1 MAAHFA
7 FNGIQMNDRN
17 TLLARAALASALI
30 FSLAAC
36 GGDDGA
42 TPTPPPSPPPAPAP
56 APAPTARKLAA
67 DYATRKAVAY
77 SPFRSGN
84 RDTETITDTEV
95 LQDLQLLKQANFGL
109 IRLFDS
115 SDAVSKLTLQV
126 IKDNNLDIKVH
137 LGAYV
142 IAGNDTFNTAE
153 IARAI
158 KLATDYPDIV
168 EAVSVGNETMVSWSF
183 NKFTPA
189 QIEAFLTTVRA
200 GVTQPVT
207 TDDNWALWAGAP
219 DDLLKKVDF
228 VALHTYAL
236 LDTVSAPGQWD
247 WQQAGVPTAQRAAAM
262 MDASIAKAK
271 SDYTAARSHLDSLGY
286 TTMPIVIGE
295 TGWKATP
302 TGGETMRA
310 HPVNQKMYVDRLATW
325 KASTGAPLNIVY
337 FEAFDEPWKGGDDGW
352 GLFDVA
358 RQARY
363 VIQPLVPQSEWEAGT
378 WTDADALYYTAPV
391 ATGPVTASRYTLYAE
406 QTNAGEALPSSA
418 ITWDAWQDG
427 QTSTAAEDTTT
438 GAEGA
443 KSMKITPTPLV
454 WGWGMTMNMRSGS
467 ENLVNFQSAGSL
479 HFSIKTTYAGKIE
492 VGFLTGTSA
501 NASLYDVYIPIA
513 SGQYGYVNDGNWHDV
528 SIPISDITPHG
539 AMAFGMTDPTKAK
552 LDLTT
557 VTNPFVIND
566 TYAITGNTAGS
577 TTPIWVDNI
586 YWSNATSGSPTA
598 LTFSSGFADGNR
610 TVEGGAYGGYS
621 GSDLDGWNCGAPAQC
636 GNGGTTTSTATAD
649 QTGFYYY
656 YQTLTPAAGEYVGI
670 FLQAPGLTTGI
681 SSSADTPGMQLADQ
695 TTMRFT
701 FGQNPEWYAST
712 TKNVGVLLT
721 LGKSYAGGCNIK
733 LVSIFTPT
741 AQAPTA
747 YSIPLS
753 SFSFNKDCGSGLTVA
768 QALAQQPVA
777 QIDFQG
783 DGGSAKITVGSTS
796 TGANLSVPTTG
807 TPAVYPTTLVVN
819 GAVSFQ

>member
-1 MAAHFA
+1 
-7 FNGIQMNDRN
+7 MNHRD
-17 TLLARAALASALI
+17 TLLARAALASALV

-36 GGDDGA
+36 GGDDGGSTA
-42 TPTPPPSPPPAPAP
+42 PPPPAPAP
-56 APAPTARKLAA
+56 VPAARKLPS

-84 RDTETITDTEV
+84 RDTETITADEV

-115 SDAVSKLTLQV
+115 SDAVAKLTLKV

-142 IAGNDTFNTAE
+142 IAGNDAFNTAE

-158 KLATDYPDIV
+158 QLATDYPGIV
-168 EAVSVGNETMVSWSF
+168 EAVSVGNETMVNWSF

-189 QIEAFLTTVRA
+189 QIEAFLATVRA
-200 GVTQPVT
+200 GITQPVT
-207 TDDNWALWAGAP
+207 TDDNWALWAAAP
-219 DDLLKKVDF
+219 DDLLKAVDF
-228 VALHTYAL
+228 VALHTYSL

-247 WQQAGVPTAQRAAAM
+247 WQQAGVPADQRAAAM

-271 SDYTAARSHLDSLGY
+271 SDYAAARTHLDGLGY

-302 TGGETMRA
+302 TGGETQRA
-310 HPVNQKMYVDRLATW
+310 HPVNQKMYVDRLAAW
-325 KASTGAPLNIVY
+325 KAAATGAPLNIVY

-352 GLFDVA
+352 GLFNVA

-363 VIQPLVPQSEWEAGT
+363 VVQGLVPPSGWEAGAY
-378 WTDADALYYTAPV
+378 TDADALHYVAPV
-391 ATGPVTASRYTLYAE
+391 VTGPVTASRYTLYSE
-406 QTNAGEALPSSA
+406 QVDAGEAFPSA
-418 ITWDAWQDG
+418 PLTWDAWQNG
-427 QTSTAAEDTTT
+427 QTSNEAEDATTAAE
-438 GAEGA
+438 GG
-443 KSMKITPTPLV
+443 KSIRITPTPLD
-454 WGWGMTMNMRSGS
+454 WGWGMTLNFRNGS
-467 ENLVNFQSAGSL
+467 ENLTNFQAAGTL
-479 HFSIKTTYAGKIE
+479 NFSIKTTYAGKIE
-492 VGFLTGTSA
+492 VGFLTGTAGNS
-501 NASLYDVYIPIA
+501 SLYDVYIPLA

-528 SIPISDITPHG
+528 HIPIADITPHG
-539 AMAFGMTDPTKAK
+539 AMAFGMTDPTRAR
-552 LDLTT
+552 LDLST

-566 TYAITGNTAGS
+566 TYGVTGNTAGS
-577 TTPIWVDNI
+577 TTPISVDNI
-586 YWSNATSGSPTA
+586 YWSNSPSSAPAT
-598 LTFSSGFADGNR
+598 LTFSSGFADGGR

-621 GSDLDGWNCGAPAQC
+621 GSDIDNWNCGAPAQC

-649 QTGFYYY
+649 QTGFYHY
-656 YQTLTPAAGEYVGI
+656 YQTLTPATGEYVGI
-670 FLQAPGLTTGI
+670 FLQAPGLATGI
-681 SSSADTPGMQLADQ
+681 SGSADTPGLQLADQ

-701 FGQNPEWYAST
+701 FGMNPEWWASP

-721 LGKSYAGGCNIK
+721 LGKSYAGSCNIK

-741 AQAPTA
+741 AQAATA
-747 YSIPLS
+747 YSLPLA

-768 QALAQQPVA
+768 QALAQQPIA

-783 DGGSAKITVGSTS
+783 DGGSAAIAVGGTS
-796 TGANLSVPTTG
+796 TGANLSVATTG
-807 TPAVYPTTLVVN
+807 TPPLYPTTLVVD
-819 GAVSFQ
+819 GGVTFQ

>member
-1 MAAHFA
+1 
-7 FNGIQMNDRN
+7 MNHRD

-36 GGDDGA
+36 GGGDGGG
-42 TPTPPPSPPPAPAP
+42 TTPPPPPPAP
-56 APAPTARKLAA
+56 APAPTARKLPS

-77 SPFRSGN
+77 SPFRSGS
-84 RDTETITDTEV
+84 RDTETITADEV

-115 SDAVSKLTLQV
+115 SDAVAKLTLQV

-142 IAGNDTFNTAE
+142 IAGNDSFNTAE

-189 QIEAFLTTVRA
+189 QIEAFLATVRA
-200 GVTQPVT
+200 GITQPVT
-207 TDDNWALWAGAP
+207 TDDNWALWAAAP
-219 DDLLKKVDF
+219 DDLLKAVDF
-228 VALHTYAL
+228 VALHTYSL

-247 WQQAGVPTAQRAAAM
+247 WQQASVSADQRAAAM

-271 SDYTAARSHLDSLGY
+271 ADYAAARSHLDGLGY

-302 TGGETMRA
+302 TGGETQRA

-325 KASTGAPLNIVY
+325 KAAATGAPLNIVY

-358 RQARY
+358 RKARY
-363 VIQPLVPQSEWEAGT
+363 VIQGLVPATEWAAGT
-378 WTDADALYYTAPV
+378 YTDADALYYIPPV
-391 ATGPVTASRYTLYAE
+391 ATGPVTASRYTLYSE
-406 QTNAGEALPSSA
+406 QVNAGEAFPSA
-418 ITWDAWQDG
+418 PLTWDAWQNG
-427 QTSTAAEDTTT
+427 QTSTEAEDATTAAE
-438 GAEGA
+438 GS
-443 KSMKITPTPLV
+443 KSIKITPTPLD
-454 WGWGMTMNMRSGS
+454 WGWGMTLNFRNGS
-467 ENLVNFQSAGSL
+467 ENLTNFQAAGTL
-479 HFSIKTTYAGKIE
+479 NFSIKTTYAGKIE
-492 VGFLTGTSA
+492 VGFLTGTAA
-501 NASLYDVYIPIA
+501 NSSLYDVYIPIA

-528 SIPISDITPHG
+528 HIPIADITPHG
-539 AMAFGMTDPTKAK
+539 AMAFGMTDPAKAK
-552 LDLTT
+552 LDLST

-566 TYAITGNTAGS
+566 TYGVTGNVAGN
-577 TTPIWVDNI
+577 TTRISVDNI
-586 YWSNATSGSPTA
+586 YWSNGSTSGTPTA
-598 LTFSSGFADGNR
+598 LTFSSGFAAGNL
-610 TVEGGAYGGYS
+610 TIEGGAYGGYS
-621 GSDLDGWNCGAPAQC
+621 GSDLDGWNCDGSPAHC
-636 GNGGTTTSTATAD
+636 GNGGTTTATASAD

-656 YQTLTPAAGEYVGI
+656 YQQTAAPAGEYVGI
-670 FLQAPGLTTGI
+670 YLQAPGLATGI
-681 SSSADTPGMQLADQ
+681 NSTADTPGLQLLDQ

-701 FGQNPEWYAST
+701 FGMNPEWWNST
-712 TKNVGVLLT
+712 THNVGVLLT

-733 LVSIFTPT
+733 LVSILTPT

-747 YSIPLS
+747 YSLPLS
-753 SFSFNKDCGSGLTVA
+753 SFSMNKDCGAGLTVA
-768 QALAQQPVA
+768 QALAQQPIS

-783 DGGSAKITVGSTS
+783 DGGSARITAGSTS
-796 TGANLSVPTTG
+796 TGANLSVPTTDP
-807 TPAVYPTTLVVN
+807 TPVYPTTLVVN
-819 GAVSFQ
+819 GGVTFQ

>member
-1 MAAHFA
+1 
-7 FNGIQMNDRN
+7 MNHRD

-36 GGDDGA
+36 GGDGGS
-42 TPTPPPSPPPAPAP
+42 PTPPPPPAPTPAPAP
-56 APAPTARKLAA
+56 SPTARKLPS

-77 SPFRSGN
+77 SPFRSSN
-84 RDTETITDTEV
+84 RDTEIITAADV
-95 LQDLQLLKQANFGL
+95 LEDLQLLKQANFGL

-115 SDAVSKLTLQV
+115 SEAVAKLTLQV
-126 IKDNNLDIKVH
+126 IKDNSLDIKVH

-142 IAGNDTFNTAE
+142 IAGNDSFNTAE

-158 KLATDYPDIV
+158 KLANDYPDLV

-189 QIEAFLTTVRA
+189 QIEAFLATVRA
-200 GVTQPVT
+200 GITQPVT
-207 TDDNWALWAGAP
+207 TDDNWALWAAAP
-219 DDLLKKVDF
+219 NDLLKSVDF
-228 VALHTYAL
+228 VALHTYSL

-247 WQQAGVPTAQRAAAM
+247 WQQASVPANQRAAAM

-271 SDYTAARSHLDSLGY
+271 SDYTAARTHLDALGF

-302 TGGETMRA
+302 TCGETMRA

-325 KASTGAPLNIVY
+325 KASSGAPLNIVY

-358 RQARY
+358 RKARY
-363 VIQPLVPQSEWEAGT
+363 VIQGLVPAAQWEAGT
-378 WTDADALYYTAPV
+378 YTDADALYYIPPV
-391 ATGPVTASRYTLYAE
+391 AAGPVTASRYTLYAE
-406 QTNAGEALPSSA
+406 QANAGEALPSSPLS
-418 ITWDAWQDG
+418 WDAWQDG
-427 QTSTAAEDTTT
+427 QTSTSAEDGTTK
-438 GAEGA
+438 AEGA
-443 KSMKITPTPLV
+443 KSMKITPTPLS
-454 WGWGMTMNMRSGS
+454 WGWGMTMNLRSGS
-467 ENLVNFQSAGSL
+467 ENLSNFQGNGML
-479 HFSIKTTYAGKIE
+479 NFSIRTTYPGKIE

-501 NASLYDVYIPIA
+501 DSSLYDVYIPIA

-528 SIPISDITPHG
+528 HIPISDITPLG

-552 LDLTT
+552 LDLST

-566 TYAITGNTAGS
+566 TYGITHNTAGN

-586 YWSNATSGSPTA
+586 YWSNPTTGGGTPTA

-610 TVEGGAYGGYS
+610 TVEGGAYGGYG
-621 GSDLDGWNCGAPAQC
+621 GSNLDSWGCDGSPAHCGS
-636 GNGGTTTSTATAD
+636 GGTTTSTATAD

-656 YQTLTPAAGEYVGI
+656 YQQASAPAGEFVGI
-670 FLQAPGLTTGI
+670 YLQAPGLTTGV
-681 SSSADTPGMQLADQ
+681 SGSADTPGLQLVDQ

-701 FGQNPEWYAST
+701 FGMNPEWWNST
-712 TKNVGVLLT
+712 TKDVGVLLT
-721 LGKSYAGGCNIK
+721 LGKSYAGSCNIK

-741 AQAPTA
+741 AQAATA
-747 YSIPLS
+747 YSLPLS
-753 SFSFNKDCGSGLTVA
+753 SFSFNKDCGAGLTVA
-768 QALAQQPVA
+768 QALAQQPIA
-777 QIDFQG
+777 QVDFQG

-796 TGANLSVPTTG
+796 TGANLSVPTTDA
-807 TPAVYPTTLVVN
+807 TPVYPTTLVVN
-819 GAVSFQ
+819 GAVTFQ